1 MGALFP
7 TDILLT
13 VLVDAVCTVQAACR
27 ALSEAVSRILQL
39 ARLVP
44 LASAALVAGCEKH
57 VGVRWDPACH
67 GHGAG
72 EASLKEVLALAW

>member
-1 MGALFP
+1 MDWALVPASSLSRAGSWGKEWLVGALFP

-44 LASAALVAGCEKH
+44 LASAALVAGCE
-57 VGVRWDPACH
+57 
-67 GHGAG
+67 
-72 EASLKEVLALAW
+72 